1 MDKLYFTGECHK
13 ITLKDI
19 LNGYGQPISEE
30 QAWALCYQCCCKLR
44 HLVCGARQVPLLQD
58 VDNIFIHEDGAMS
71 FSSYFGTWD
80 SNHFESKVIEQLG
93 QILYTALDWGVSS
106 DLERVLSEPLNT
118 LLCTM
123 LGLDTPATDPT
134 MNFQYTF
141 TLNGI
146 LKVCAERLF
155 PPSEASVHY
164 RTVCR
169 VLFAE
174 HKEFH
179 KILISIE
186 QSKQSLKLLEA
197 EDLLGKDSVQLYEN
211 WGDLWRH
218 VIGELRVGIRLSN
231 AKERSYVRLPIEYK
245 LSPHEL
251 LMKDIRCRRYTLR
264 KVKDCEKNKINLTP
278 DNFIVDFIRSQP
290 LRPASERK
298 LRERSQ
304 EEPSLHELLMTEI
317 KSATK
322 LRPFSRHQDGYSE
335 QGACSEKINW
345 QSELISE
352 ASNSKLSDIRSFSS
366 DLMFVPVLTSS
377 QDDLKMSG
385 FMCHDKP
392 NSFTHRCSSSFEG
405 SFQNPDYCPQASKKF
420 GNPKV
425 HSTTIE
431 ELVVYRRST
440 VKAEILDFLQSYR
453 FSGNQVC
460 FSCHKKRLFFTWPYT
475 CKMCERVNCLECS
488 VEMLMPF
495 KQCMHLPVSFFKT
508 LVLTKEDD
516 PVCQEH
522 AIQMFYRETLNWDC
536 SKIPLVFEH
545 QDIAENVS
553 SIKSSMVDWMCID
566 ICTKCEEY
574 FLDAIDQSK
583 HIELSSGRLKM
594 RSASLS

>member
-1 MDKLYFTGECHK
+1 MA
-13 ITLKDI
+13 
-19 LNGYGQPISEE
+19 LNRAISFDH
-30 QAWALCYQCCCKLR
+30 QAAGVLPHSPGSR
-44 HLVCGARQVPLLQD
+44 SPRARR
-58 VDNIFIHEDGAMS
+58 
-71 FSSYFGTWD
+71 TWD

-197 EDLLGKDSVQLYEN
+197 EDLLGKDSVRLYES

-322 LRPFSRHQDGYSE
+322 LQPFSRYQDG
-335 QGACSEKINW
+335 CSEP
-345 QSELISE
+345 
-352 ASNSKLSDIRSFSS
+352 

-405 SFQNPDYCPQASKKF
+405 SFQNPDYCPQASKRF

-453 FSGNQVC
+453 FSGNRVC
-460 FSCHKKRLFFTWPYT
+460 FSCHKKRLFFT

-522 AIQMFYRETLNWDC
+522 TIQLFYRETLNWDC

-553 SIKSSMVDWMCID
+553 SIKSSMEDWMCID

-594 RSASLS
+594 RSASL